1 MMTLREAQEDLR
13 YLLDRGYKKRVAL
26 DFVANHYKL
35 KRKDRNYL
43 ARYVF
48 SKSTIR
54 RRKEKLVSPES
65 LRGSKIILDG
75 YNVLITVESILQGDF
90 FIAQDGFLRDSRGVF
105 GKYKLNDETFKAL
118 RLVFKA
124 LKVLRVGFVKFYF
137 DKNVSFSGELASIVR
152 RLLKDYE
159 IHGEVELSSNV
170 DYNIKSEAEDSVV
183 ATSDS
188 AIIDKA
194 NRVFDIPFFIWEYL
208 IGDSLEVKKQ

>member
-1 MMTLREAQEDLR
+1 MTFREAQEDLR

-170 DYNIKSEAEDSVV
+170 DYNIKSEAEDSVI

>member
-1 MMTLREAQEDLR
+1 MTLKEAQEDLR

-26 DFVANHYKL
+26 DFVADHYML
-35 KRKDRNYL
+35 KREDRNYL

-48 SKSTIR
+48 SESTIEN
-54 RRKEKLVSPES
+54 RKKKIVSPES

-105 GKYKLNDETFKAL
+105 GKYKLNNETLKAL

-124 LKVLRVGFVKFYF
+124 LKILKVGFVKFYF

-152 RLLKDYE
+152 RLLKDYG
-159 IHGEVELSSNV
+159 IPGEVELSPHV
-170 DYNIKSEAEDSVV
+170 DYNIKREAEDFVV
-183 ATSDS
+183 VTSDS

-194 NRVFDIPFFIWEYL
+194 KRVFDIPFFIWKYL
-208 IGDSLEVKKQ
+208 ISGSMEAKKE

>member
-1 MMTLREAQEDLR
+1 MTLREAQEDLR

-170 DYNIKSEAEDSVV
+170 DYNIKSEAEDSVI

>member
-1 MMTLREAQEDLR
+1 MTLKEAQEDLR

-26 DFVANHYKL
+26 DFVADHYML

-48 SKSTIR
+48 SESTIEN
-54 RRKEKLVSPES
+54 RKKKIVSPES
-65 LRGSKIILDG
+65 LKGSKIILDG

-124 LKVLRVGFVKFYF
+124 LKILKVGFVKFYF

-152 RLLKDYE
+152 RLLKDYG
-159 IHGEVELSSNV
+159 IPGEVELSPHV
-170 DYNIKSEAEDSVV
+170 DYNIKREAEDFVV
-183 ATSDS
+183 VTSDS

-194 NRVFDIPFFIWEYL
+194 KRVFDIPFFIWKYL
-208 IGDSLEVKKQ
+208 ISGSMEAKKE

>member
-1 MMTLREAQEDLR
+1 MTLREAQEDLR